1 MKKVLL
7 SSVAIYCFWSL
18 TALAGSLDVVRPE
31 LVGMSS
37 ERLDRVRIEFQ
48 ALVDQGESSGYQIV
62 VARRGKVVLHE
73 SMGTLNIETGVPVTN
88 DSLFRIFSMTK
99 PIVATAMMIL
109 YEEGRFSLSDP
120 ITKYIPEFKDLKVYA
135 GLDEAGEMILEDPKR
150 PPQIHDLLQHT
161 AGFTYGI
168 FGDTPVDKLY
178 RDANLLDQTLPLSDM
193 IQKLAGIPLMFQPGE
208 QYLYS
213 VSADIEGYL
222 IEQFS
227 GMDAAQFL
235 QQRILDPL
243 RMNETVTWVPPEH
256 AALLAEVHVT
266 NDEGI
271 LAIYSA
277 DPDPTRFALEK
288 PARFSGGGQLISTAD
303 DYFRFAQMLLNGGEL
318 DGVRILAPLTVKMMT
333 SNRLPLAI
341 PDRSIDPGRGHGFHL
356 RVVADPTLVGFP
368 ASSGEFGH
376 GGLAT
381 TTFWVDPELELVV
394 VLLNQYFPT
403 GNDQMQD
410 LAHRLIHA
418 AIIE

>member
-1 MKKVLL
+1 MKKILL
-7 SSVAIYCFWSL
+7 SSVAIYCFCSF

-37 ERLDRVRIEFQ
+37 ERLDRVRIQFQ
-48 ALVDQGESSGYQIV
+48 ALVDQGKSAGYQIV

-73 SMGTLNIETGVPVTN
+73 SMGTLNVETGVPVSN

-120 ITKYIPEFKDLKVYA
+120 ISKYIPEFKDLKVYA
-135 GLDEAGEMILEDPKR
+135 GVDEAGQMILVDPKR

-178 RDANLLDQTLPLSDM
+178 RDADLLDQTLPLSDM

-222 IEQFS
+222 IEQLS
-227 GMDAAQFL
+227 GMDALQFL

-243 RMNETVTWVPPEH
+243 RMNETVTWVPPER

-266 NDEGI
+266 NDEGK
-271 LAIYSA
+271 LAIFSA
-277 DPDPTRFALEK
+277 DPDPTRYAFEK

-318 DGVRILAPLTVKMMT
+318 DGARILAPLTVKMMT
-333 SNRLPLAI
+333 SNRFPSTI

-356 RVVADPTLVGFP
+356 KVVTDPTLVGFP
-368 ASSGEFGH
+368 ASIGEFGH

-403 GNDQMQD
+403 DNDQMQD